1 MEHYSEL
8 KGKSLLFLL
17 FLWFFW
23 FINFSTRTIFSPIL
37 PLIEDEFIISHARAS
52 SIFIFQSIGYSLSM
66 LFSGFFSGRIGYKK
80 SIAFSLVISA
90 FTFSLIPFIKV
101 FSVLYIFSFILGLSA
116 GVYLPSAIPLITE
129 FFAEKNWGKSI
140 AIHDS
145 GASVSIFSAPFIAI
159 FLLQFFQWRWIFEV
173 FAIVFII
180 SAVAFYLICD
190 EVKIRHT
197 SHKTLIGV
205 LIKMRSL
212 WIISILF
219 TFATG
224 VNLGIYFIVP
234 LYLTKELSLGIGY
247 ANTILGISRLGGIG
261 VAVLCGFLVDRFSL
275 RKTIFIMLLLTG
287 IFTICTGISSIKFI
301 GFFLFLQAV
310 CITGF
315 FPMGLLSIARIFN
328 REMRGMA
335 TGLVMTIG
343 IIFGGGLIPY
353 LIGLSGDLL
362 SFRFGIATIGIL
374 VILISP
380 IILFLKEIE

>member
-1 MEHYSEL
+1 
-8 KGKSLLFLL
+8 
-17 FLWFFW
+17 
-23 FINFSTRTIFSPIL
+23 
-37 PLIEDEFIISHARAS
+37 
-52 SIFIFQSIGYSLSM
+52 
-66 LFSGFFSGRIGYKK
+66 
-80 SIAFSLVISA
+80 
-90 FTFSLIPFIKV
+90 
-101 FSVLYIFSFILGLSA
+101 
-116 GVYLPSAIPLITE
+116 
-129 FFAEKNWGKSI
+129 
-140 AIHDS
+140 
-145 GASVSIFSAPFIAI
+145 
-159 FLLQFFQWRWIFEV
+159 
-173 FAIVFII
+173 
-180 SAVAFYLICD
+180 
-190 EVKIRHT
+190 
-197 SHKTLIGV
+197 
-205 LIKMRSL
+205 
-212 WIISILF
+212 
-219 TFATG
+219 
-224 VNLGIYFIVP
+224 
-234 LYLTKELSLGIGY
+234 
-247 ANTILGISRLGGIG
+247 